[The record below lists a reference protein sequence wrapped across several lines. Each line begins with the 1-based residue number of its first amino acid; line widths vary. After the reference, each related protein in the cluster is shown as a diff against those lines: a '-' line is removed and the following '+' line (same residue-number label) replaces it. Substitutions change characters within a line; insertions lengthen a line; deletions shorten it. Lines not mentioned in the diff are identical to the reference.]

1 MGRVVFLLI
10 FRFGFGFGFGCG
22 FVIGMIFANA
32 RALLILDEPP
42 AVGAAVMLA
51 AVRISVCCIAMW
63 AIALVVSVYVAGRC
77 DVVIGQAVA
86 WWELAIDIVERHN
99 LSIVCDADLS
109 AVVCPLNLP

>member
-1 MGRVVFLLI
+1 
-10 FRFGFGFGFGCG
+10 
-22 FVIGMIFANA
+22 
-32 RALLILDEPP
+32 
-42 AVGAAVMLA
+42 MLA

-109 AVVCPLNLP
+109 AVVCPLNRP